1 MKQAILLLIVAFAVG
16 GGAVVFTTLSRQ
28 PAKADSGVRVDPSQI
43 MTDAKDLPVAQ
54 YVDYC
59 VVFCPTE

>member
-1 MKQAILLLIVAFAVG
+1 MKPAILLLIVAFAAG
-16 GGAVVFTTLSRQ
+16 VVVVAFTTLSHQ
-28 PAKADSGVRVDPSQI
+28 PAKADAGVRVDPSQI